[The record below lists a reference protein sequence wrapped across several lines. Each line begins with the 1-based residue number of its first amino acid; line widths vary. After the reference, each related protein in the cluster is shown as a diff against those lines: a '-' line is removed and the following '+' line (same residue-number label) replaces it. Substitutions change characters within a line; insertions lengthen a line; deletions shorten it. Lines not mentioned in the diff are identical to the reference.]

1 MDLSDILRKYRK
13 DTGQTQKEI
22 AAQLRISREYYAM
35 LEEGHAEPSPRLLHI
50 LEHELGILTDYHLK
64 GNIEATSP

>member
-1 MDLSDILRKYRK
+1 MDLSHTLRKYRQ
-13 DTGQTQKEI
+13 DSGQTQKEV
-22 AAQLRISREYYAM
+22 AARLRISREYYAM

-50 LEHELGILTDYHLK
+50 LESELGVKTEYHLK